1 MVEAEEVENRGVEI
15 VRGDDVVLR
24 LEAKLVGVQRQV
36 TPVLFVRGNGN
47 DDGCILAKGFDI
59 GPLEVG
65 DFHRRS
71 V

>member
-1 MVEAEEVENRGVEI
+1 
-15 VRGDDVVLR
+15 
-24 LEAKLVGVQRQV
+24 VQRQV